1 MEIREQRPEDL
12 DEVVALTRLAFGDE
26 GDEVAAIVEL
36 QAREAVY
43 GSRGWV
49 ALDGSQLIGHIA
61 LTDGWIDAA
70 RELVTVPVLSPLT
83 VHPAHQ
89 GSGVGGSLVRYAVAD
104 ATAGGAPAVVLEGDP
119 GYYSRH
125 GFEPAINGG
134 VLRPS
139 TAIPEAAFQWV
150 RLAAYETWMRG
161 RFVYPDLFWRR
172 GAVGLREQRAARAS
186 GVEVSTVTLGA
197 RDLPGL
203 VEFYA
208 RLLGLEAPTME
219 PHDDWVA
226 LSGGDG
232 WSLAIQLEPQQ
243 ERATWPA
250 GPGDQHMQVHLE
262 IRADDLLAAQQH
274 ALDCGATLASV
285 QPQSDVRVMLDP
297 EGHPFCLWVEDP
309 PAT

>member
-1 MEIREQRPEDL
+1 MAVPKRKTSPSRRGMRRSADGLKQPSYVEDKNSGELRRPHP
-12 DEVVALTRLAFGDE
+12 R
-26 GDEVAAIVEL
+26 
-36 QAREAVY
+36 AREARLDDQPD
-43 GSRGWV
+43 RG
-49 ALDGSQLIGHIA
+49 GH
-61 LTDGWIDAA
+61 DAA
-70 RELVTVPVLSPLT
+70 
-83 VHPAHQ
+83 
-89 GSGVGGSLVRYAVAD
+89 
-104 ATAGGAPAVVLEGDP
+104 
-119 GYYSRH
+119 
-125 GFEPAINGG
+125 
-134 VLRPS
+134 
-139 TAIPEAAFQWV
+139 
-150 RLAAYETWMRG
+150 
-161 RFVYPDLFWRR
+161 FVI
-172 GAVGLREQRAARAS
+172 GAARAS

-285 QPQSDVRVMLDP
+285 QPQADVRVMLDP